1 MIQFITK
8 QHLVI
13 IDAVV
18 KHYYHVVISMYYFL
32 MNDFRLCSEIKRDD
46 DTGFDIFNP
55 ETSAEVDSQFLTSL
69 DVICA
74 CIFTKLRKS
83 QEINILIL
91 LKKSY

>member
-1 MIQFITK
+1 
-8 QHLVI
+8 
-13 IDAVV
+13 
-18 KHYYHVVISMYYFL
+18 MYYFL
-32 MNDFRLCSEIKRDD
+32 MNDFHLCSEIKRDD

-91 LKKSY
+91 LKKSYYRKVGYIIRMIFQPNFFQK